1 MKRTFDAHV
10 AGMSEGDAS
19 SLVVVASGAEG
30 QRSHSNIHFAG
41 DGIAYQSSSSS
52 VLGHRQWAPLQST

>member
-10 AGMSEGDAS
+10 AGMSEGDGDAS

-41 DGIAYQSSSSS
+41 DGIAY
-52 VLGHRQWAPLQST
+52 